1 MLYYPVEFKKERTD
15 MTNDL
20 TKGSPLKNILIFAL
34 PLLIGNIF
42 QQLYNIADTII
53 VGRTIGTDALAA
65 VGAVGSLMWFMCG
78 GTYSL
83 TIGFSSVIARYFG
96 AHDPEGLKKTFASSV
111 VLTLTIS
118 VLVATLFGIFLKPIL
133 RLLNTPAELFNLSY
147 RYFIFIVLGL
157 PFTAIYD
164 LIISSI
170 RALGNSRTP
179 LIFMI
184 ISCLVNIVL
193 DFILIKFAGL
203 STEGAAIA
211 TIISQITSSILG
223 MIYIIKKMP
232 ELHISKGN
240 FVPSRGIYKTLISI
254 GIPMAFLE
262 MVLAFGGI
270 IVQFA
275 TNILGTLYVTAST
288 AANRIA
294 PFVLLPVF
302 SVSSAL
308 SVFSAQNFG
317 AKKYSRI
324 VEAAKQATRCGYLW
338 NTAVTLIMFFGGGLL
353 MTLVAGNATEQV
365 IDLGWTYL
373 KIYALM
379 SFILSPLAMQ
389 KSVLQPLGRTFW
401 SMVSGFT
408 EIFGR
413 ALSSLALLAI
423 FTDPNLQFLG
433 ICLSDPIAWVIGL
446 LTVILDYIITVK
458 RLKATPD
465 GAEIKL

>member
-1 MLYYPVEFKKERTD
+1 

-53 VGRTIGTDALAA
+53 VGRIISTNALAA

-78 GTYSL
+78 GIYSL
-83 TIGFSSVIARYFG
+83 TLGFSSVIARYFG
-96 AHDPEGLKKTFASSV
+96 AHDPAGLKKTFASSL
-111 VLTLTIS
+111 VLTLAISLLVS
-118 VLVATLFGIFLKPIL
+118 VLFAIFLNPIL
-133 RLLNTPAELFNLSY
+133 RLLNTPTELFPLSY
-147 RYFIFIVLGL
+147 KYFIFIVLGL
-157 PFTAIYD
+157 PFTAIYN
-164 LIISSI
+164 IIICSI

-179 LIFMI
+179 LIFMVL
-184 ISCLVNIVL
+184 SCVVNIIL
-193 DFILIKFAGL
+193 DFVLIKFAGL
-203 STEGAAIA
+203 STNGAAIA
-211 TIISQITSSILG
+211 TILSQILSSVIG
-223 MIYIIKKMP
+223 IIYIAKKMP
-232 ELHISKGN
+232 ELHIKKSDLA
-240 FVPSRGIYKTLISI
+240 VSRGIYRTLLSI

-302 SVSSAL
+302 SIGSSL

-317 AKKYSRI
+317 AKQYSRI
-324 VEAAKQATRCGYLW
+324 VTAAKQATRCGYVW
-338 NTAVTLIMFFGGGLL
+338 NGTVTLIMFFGGRLL
-353 MTLVAGNATEQV
+353 MTLVASTASTQV
-365 IDLGWTYL
+365 IELGWTYL
-373 KIYALM
+373 KIYAVM
-379 SFILSPLAMQ
+379 SFILSPLALQ
-389 KSVLQPLGRTFW
+389 KNVLQPLGRTFW

-413 ALSSLALLAI
+413 AFSSLAVFWI
-423 FTDPNLQFLG
+423 FSDPNIQFLG
-433 ICLSDPIAWVIGL
+433 ICFSDPLAWVIGL
-446 LTVILDYIITVK
+446 LTVILDYIITIK
-458 RLKATPD
+458 QLKATPD
-465 GAEIKL
+465 GEEIRLRR